1 MKKGSPNR
9 TGPFELPQ
17 RLLDAPHLAA
27 QMFLVTREAIRRVL
41 FEESLAMHAAA
52 IAFYGLLSFG
62 PLMIVLLAIAGLVI
76 SESAT
81 LMDSLRDILAVLFPV
96 AHHTLVDQLTSFV
109 SRSRVFGL
117 VGIVGLFWS
126 GSRVFASL
134 DSSLNVIWRVPA
146 SRPYWK
152 HRLLSMALVPAAV
165 LAFLGSLAATA
176 FYSIVVGEE
185 LPAVGLKV
193 QNLPFLADVITYVVP
208 LVLSCLFFF
217 LLYWLLPARRVPRR
231 SAIIGAA
238 VAAVLWEL
246 SKLGFDVYL
255 LNIGRMDKV
264 YGAATGIVVVMLWFY
279 YSAMTFLVG
288 AVVGASDMA
297 RRLTQA
303 ERRELAR
310 AEAEQVS
317 RSAAEKLS
325 RSNDAAAKE

>member
-1 MKKGSPNR
+1 MTKPNPKKPS
-9 TGPFELPQ
+9 PFELPHW
-17 RLLDAPHLAA
+17 LLDAPHLTA
-27 QMFLVTREAIRRVL
+27 QIFLVTREAIRRVL
-41 FEESLAMHAAA
+41 FEESLTTHAAA

-76 SESAT
+76 SESTT
-81 LMDSLRDILAVLFPV
+81 LMESLRDSLVLLFPM
-96 AHHTLVDQLTSFV
+96 AHENLVDQLTTFV
-109 SRSRVFGL
+109 SRSTVFGI

-126 GSRVFASL
+126 GSRIFASL
-134 DSSLNVIWRVPA
+134 ESSLNDIWRVPA

-152 HRLLSMALVPAAV
+152 HRLLSMALVPVAV

-176 FYSIVVGEE
+176 FYTMVVGKQ
-185 LPAVGLKV
+185 LPVAGLKV
-193 QNLPFLADVITYVVP
+193 QDLPFLADIVTYVVP
-208 LVLSCLFFF
+208 LLLSCLFFF

-231 SAIIGAA
+231 SALIGSI

-255 LNIGRMDKV
+255 SNIGRMDKI
-264 YGAATGIVVVMLWFY
+264 YGAAAGFAIMMLWFY

-288 AVVGASDMA
+288 AVVGASDMD

-310 AEAEQVS
+310 AERRARQ
-317 RSAAEKLS
+317 AAT
-325 RSNDAAAKE
+325 DASGATGEDRRE